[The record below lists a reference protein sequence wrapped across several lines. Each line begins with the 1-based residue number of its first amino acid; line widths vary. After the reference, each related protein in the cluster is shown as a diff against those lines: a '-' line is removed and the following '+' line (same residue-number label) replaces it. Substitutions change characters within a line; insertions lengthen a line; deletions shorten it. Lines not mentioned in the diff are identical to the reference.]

1 MMLFLVYVASSPA
14 IHNKKRDEFIV
25 YLSATYICIIYSS
38 FSLNGKSKLPIQ
50 FVMNRNRP
58 TSQN

>member
-25 YLSATYICIIYSS
+25 YLSATYMYNLFFI
-38 FSLNGKSKLPIQ
+38 
-50 FVMNRNRP
+50 FVERKK
-58 TSQN
+58 